1 MAARFCTRCGAPAA
15 ADAAFCAR
23 CGATLGDAGA
33 AHPTLAPPPAAPPAA
48 PGQPRLTQGVAIAG
62 LLLNILVW
70 PGLGSLIAGRN
81 VGWAQGF
88 LFLLGI
94 PLALVLVGIPM
105 MIGAW
110 IWALV
115 TGIQVVQQAS

>member
-1 MAARFCTRCGAPAA
+1 MGLTLPRHPAGAP
-15 ADAAFCAR
+15 
-23 CGATLGDAGA
+23 
-33 AHPTLAPPPAAPPAA
+33 LAPPADE
-48 PGQPRLTQGVAIAG
+48 PRLTQEVVAG
-62 LLLNILVW
+62 RLLDILVW
-70 PGLGSLIAGRN
+70 PGLGSLVAGRN

-110 IWALV
+110 IWGLV
-115 TGIQVVQQAS
+115 TGIRLVQQAP